1 MGRHLPASGGETPPL
16 AGGLLA
22 PVSSA
27 SVMGNN
33 APRHCRRRTGQKGV
47 DLLEQATRRA
57 VPDEFVESF
66 ARGALVTGE
75 FHCSECG
82 YEITVHSQLPRSPM
96 CGGEAWEQ
104 APWSPFTRQRESL

>member
-1 MGRHLPASGGETPPL
+1 MRVDIAGRRA
-16 AGGLLA
+16 
-22 PVSSA
+22 
-27 SVMGNN
+27 
-33 APRHCRRRTGQKGV
+33 GQKGV

-82 YEITVHSQLPRSPM
+82 YGVTVHSQLPRCPM

>member
-1 MGRHLPASGGETPPL
+1 MRLDI
-16 AGGLLA
+16 AG
-22 PVSSA
+22 
-27 SVMGNN
+27 
-33 APRHCRRRTGQKGV
+33 RRTGQKGV

-82 YEITVHSQLPRSPM
+82 YGVAIFRVLPRCPM
-96 CGGEAWEQ
+96 CGCETWEE
-104 APWSPFTRQRESL
+104 APWSPFARAGAPLH

>member
-1 MGRHLPASGGETPPL
+1 MRVDIAGRRA
-16 AGGLLA
+16 
-22 PVSSA
+22 
-27 SVMGNN
+27 
-33 APRHCRRRTGQKGV
+33 GQKGV

-82 YEITVHSQLPRSPM
+82 YGVTIFRRLPSCPM
-96 CGGEAWEQ
+96 CAGESWEQ
-104 APWSPFTRQRESL
+104 PTWSPFSRQGSAA